1 MKWLLLIVLLV
12 FLLYGLFQIL
22 SFLMNPQ
29 QRLKLAQKRRTF
41 YLLDQ
46 KDNIRMNLLLTYKGH
61 LLEGEKYAAANEV
74 DHILLFP
81 TNPYNTKMSQQDKA
95 YIEQSLLSIYPKAK
109 IDWTRFNEAE
119 KIRRGSDSIPAH

>member
-12 FLLYGLFQIL
+12 FLLYGLFRIL

-29 QRLKLAQKRRTF
+29 QRLKLAQKRGTF

-61 LLEGEKYAAANEV
+61 LLEGEKYAVANEV

-81 TNPYNTKMSQQDKA
+81 TNPYNTKMSKQDKA

-109 IDWTRFNEAE
+109 IDWTRFKEAE
-119 KIRRGSDSIPAH
+119 KNT